1 MNDPLKILSST
12 TINRTIKHALTQSK
26 NEPLFPFGYGLSYCT
41 VEYSKPQVSSKTM
54 EEELQVTVTVRNR
67 SERTTVET
75 VQLYVQD
82 MVELVARPVKEL
94 KAF

>member
-26 NEPLFPFGYGLSYCT
+26 NEPLFPFGYGLSYFT